1 MVSHQASQQR
11 PTAAAEQGP
20 AHWSFLTNHAHTLV
34 CLARNPDQTLR
45 EVANSIGVTERA
57 VQRIVSDLEQ
67 AGVLTRHRLGRRNR
81 YEIHTD
87 VPMVNP
93 GEDQCEVGDLLKV
106 MLRD

>member
-1 MVSHQASQQR
+1 MVSQQASQQT
-11 PTAAAEQGP
+11 PTP
-20 AHWSFLTNHAHTLV
+20 AGDPVPAGWSFLTNHAHTLV

>member
-11 PTAAAEQGP
+11 PTPDGGQVP
-20 AHWSFLTNHAHTLV
+20 AGWSFLTNHAHTLV

>member
-1 MVSHQASQQR
+1 MVSYQASQQR
-11 PTAAAEQGP
+11 PTP
-20 AHWSFLTNHAHTLV
+20 AGDPAPAGWSFLTNHAHTLV

-45 EVANSIGVTERA
+45 EVANNIGVTERA

>member
-1 MVSHQASQQR
+1 MVSQQATDHRQS
-11 PTAAAEQGP
+11 P
-20 AHWSFLTNHAHTLV
+20 AGAPAPAGWSFLTNHAHTLV

-45 EVANSIGVTERA
+45 EVAATIGVTERA

-87 VPMVNP
+87 IPMVHP

-106 MLRD
+106 MLRN